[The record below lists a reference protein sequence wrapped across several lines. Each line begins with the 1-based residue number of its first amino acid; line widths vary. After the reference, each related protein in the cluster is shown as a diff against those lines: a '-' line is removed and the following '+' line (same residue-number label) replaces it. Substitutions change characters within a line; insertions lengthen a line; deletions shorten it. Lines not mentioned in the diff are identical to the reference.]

1 MSDESAPSYC
11 DFCRLPRPAGTIEAE
26 IGGERYVFC
35 STHCRDAMASADR
48 VFTRYHGHRRFSP
61 GVEAIDAVLPQ
72 GCPRN
77 AFLLCS
83 AQAGTRVG
91 ALQAELVW
99 RALQRD
105 EPAVLVTFQE
115 PPSSVV
121 ERFVTLDW
129 NVLPYLESG
138 QLRFVDC
145 FSYRMADHGEPHG
158 AVSPWNTHLATAVAP
173 ATERVRD
180 PTDADEIANK
190 LETVL
195 DGDGGA
201 AAKLQRGASAADPG
215 REPMVETGIVVIDSL
230 TEFGSLVQPVQA
242 YDFVKDL
249 RADVCKARFVPVF
262 AGATYGGDAGAFPH
276 DLAYVAD
283 GLIDCKLDG
292 EIVADGLVKRMRV
305 RKLDGVLSYQRW
317 IAYEFTAGR
326 GLVPFDPEAQIERAG
341 ADAEASDAESEETG
355 TDEGDANDETE
366 ESDAADGGGNGD
378 DGSGADGEGG
388 DDDGESGEDVPD
400 GTDDRANAEAGG
412 PASEQS
418 TVSGED
424 RDDQSPD

>member
-1 MSDESAPSYC
+1 MSDESTPAYC

-26 IGGERYVFC
+26 IDGETYVFC
-35 STHCRDAMASADR
+35 STHCRDAMVNADR

-61 GVEAIDAVLPQ
+61 GVAAIDAVLPQ

-99 RALQRD
+99 RALQRG

-115 PPSSVV
+115 PPASVV

-138 QLRFVDC
+138 QLRVVDC

-158 AVSPWNTHLATAVAP
+158 AVSPWNTHLAEAVAP

-195 DGDGGA
+195 DGDGGP
-201 AAKLQRGASAADPG
+201 AAKVRGSAGTTGTG
-215 REPMVETGIVVIDSL
+215 REVMVETGIVVIDSL

-262 AGATYGGDAGAFPH
+262 AGATYGGDADAFPH

-283 GLIDCKLDG
+283 GLVDCKLDG

-326 GLVPFDPEAQIERAG
+326 GLVPFDPEAQIEQAE
-341 ADAEASDAESEETG
+341 ADAAERDGGDDGPTDQRGEGGSDGSRADETSSTAHDASHERDGPPSEQPTASDA
-355 TDEGDANDETE
+355 DA
-366 ESDAADGGGNGD
+366 
-378 DGSGADGEGG
+378 
-388 DDDGESGEDVPD
+388 PD
-400 GTDDRANAEAGG
+400 
-412 PASEQS
+412 S
-418 TVSGED
+418 
-424 RDDQSPD
+424 

>member
-1 MSDESAPSYC
+1 MSDESTPAYC
-11 DFCRLPRPAGTIEAE
+11 DFCSLPRSSGTVEAE
-26 IGGERYVFC
+26 IDGERYVFC
-35 STHCRDAMASADR
+35 SEHCRESMLDADR
-48 VFTRYHGHRRFSP
+48 VFTRYHGHRRFDP
-61 GVEAIDAVLPQ
+61 GVAAIDAVLPQ

-99 RALQRD
+99 RALQRE

-115 PPSSVV
+115 PPAAVV

-138 QLRFVDC
+138 QLRVVDC
-145 FSYRMADHGEPHG
+145 FSYRMADKGDRHGDG
-158 AVSPWNTHLATAVAP
+158 SSWNAHLAEAVAP

-180 PTDADEIANK
+180 PTDSEEVTNK
-190 LETVL
+190 LESAL
-195 DGDGGA
+195 DGDDMPV
-201 AAKLQRGASAADPG
+201 RSDASAGGDAGPE
-215 REPMVETGIVVIDSL
+215 RMVECGIVVIDSL
-230 TEFGSLVQPVQA
+230 TEFGTLVQPVQA

-262 AGATYGGDAGAFPH
+262 AGATYGGDADAFPH

-283 GLIDCKLDG
+283 GLVDCKLDG
-292 EIVADGLVKRMRV
+292 EIVDDGLVKRLRV

-326 GLVPFDPEAQIERAG
+326 GLVPFDPQAEIEKKRGAEAGDDAQDG
-341 ADAEASDAESEETG
+341 ADSGTTDSDDASADREATATDSTDANG
-355 TDEGDANDETE
+355 TDA
-366 ESDAADGGGNGD
+366 S
-378 DGSGADGEGG
+378 
-388 DDDGESGEDVPD
+388 
-400 GTDDRANAEAGG
+400 GTDDPRG
-412 PASEQS
+412 PPRDGPGRPTASDEEE
-418 TVSGED
+418 SGKP
-424 RDDQSPD
+424 DDDE